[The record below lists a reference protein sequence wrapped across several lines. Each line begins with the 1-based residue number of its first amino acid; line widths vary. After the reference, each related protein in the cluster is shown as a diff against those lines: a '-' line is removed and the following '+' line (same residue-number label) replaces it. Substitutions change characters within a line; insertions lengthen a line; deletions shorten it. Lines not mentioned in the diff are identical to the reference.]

1 MTWVT
6 RARVIPSRW
15 AISALF
21 WTSPAS
27 SCRRH
32 MIALRRS
39 LTTRG
44 VLGFLGGVGLHLRGE
59 SRSPPDRQL
68 PGAVGLR

>member
-1 MTWVT
+1 
-6 RARVIPSRW
+6 
-15 AISALF
+15 LF

-32 MIALRRS
+32 SIAKRRS

-59 SRSPPDRQL
+59 IALPTRSAATRR
-68 PGAVGLR
+68 GRLR